1 MKSYSSGGLY
11 EILIRIALDLVR
23 KISIKILSVLMQKL
37 GFQLYEIEFLTK
49 RATAPFQHLSNLTR
63 SYPISSSLLKTVLSN
78 LVSLNPFVP
87 NAPFLHLMFS
97 GGRERVHWERMG

>member
-49 RATAPFQHLSNLTR
+49 RATAPFQHLSNLIR
-63 SYPISSSLLKTVLSN
+63 SSYFKFTAQNCIVK
-78 LVSLNPFVP
+78 
-87 NAPFLHLMFS
+87 FS
-97 GGRERVHWERMG
+97 FA